1 MPLEGDPV
9 QSADPD
15 RDALQHSRRLN
26 VEVPAVLQGG
36 SVSLDTTGALAPP
49 PPAPAAA
56 PWIGRDLGGYRIL
69 ELIGAGGFSMVF
81 VASRPGTDDLVAVK
95 LPRAEAFVSHLKRE
109 ALIAARFQD
118 PDVPGILEVRL
129 DHDPPFLVMPFIPG
143 ANLPLPAEAPHP
155 AGIVEALRTFRRV
168 AAVVARLHDAEIAH
182 GDLKPGNIRVD
193 ATGRCHLLDLGL
205 ARQQVAARQLST
217 LRASVVSVTGER
229 IAGTLEFMAPE
240 VTAGEEPGRAA
251 DVYALGVILH
261 HLLCGRPPAF
271 GVSPAQLNP
280 YLPPGTTELLR
291 DMLRHEAP
299 ARLGSARDVLP
310 RIDRLIAMEERCL
323 KRRNGHQRRRVF
335 QSRMRTLARG
345 VRLLVVLLVAAAAL
359 AWGLKVVPALSNVT
373 FHGNGSDLLLILLW
387 APVYLLSWLSIVL
400 GLTTI
405 NAWVFRVPEREYK
418 NRRGHPW
425 WNFMMQ

>member
-1 MPLEGDPV
+1 MRPADSDSANDPL
-9 QSADPD
+9 
-15 RDALQHSRRLN
+15 LHSRRLN
-26 VEVPAVLQGG
+26 LEVPALLQGG
-36 SVSLDTTGALAPP
+36 SISLDTTGALAPP

-56 PWIGRDLGGYRIL
+56 PWIGRELGGYRIL

-81 VASRPGTDDLVAVK
+81 VARKLATDEMVALK
-95 LPRAEAFVSHLKRE
+95 LPRSEEFVSHLKRE
-109 ALIAARFQD
+109 ALISARFQD

-143 ANLPLPAEAPHP
+143 ANLPLPAEAPP
-155 AGIVEALRTFRRV
+155 PSGIVAALRTFRRV
-168 AAVVARLHDAEIAH
+168 AEVVARLHDAEIAH

-193 ATGRCHLLDLGL
+193 ATGRCLLMDLGL

-280 YLPPGTTELLR
+280 FLPPGTAELLR

-299 ARLGSARDVLP
+299 ERLGNARDVHP
-310 RIDRLIAMEERCL
+310 RIDRLIALEERCL

-345 VRLLVVLLVAAAAL
+345 MRLMVVLLAAAAAL

-373 FHGNGSDLLLILLW
+373 FHGSGSDFLTILVW
-387 APVYLLSWLSIVL
+387 APAYLLSWLSIVL
-400 GLTTI
+400 GMTTI
-405 NAWVFRVPEREYK
+405 NAWIFRVPEREYK
-418 NRRGHPW
+418 NRTGHPW